1 MVSATSAAPSIQ
13 QGMRLHSLSGI
24 ASMILRRLLCWR
36 VVMDKRTSIP
46 GQTATRTRAYHS
58 LSARTVSCA
67 WALPRGAAEVEV
79 TVYEFPQA
87 QVLGEGGRQEQAG
100 IGHQA
105 VIVEGDTDAVGV
117 VASGSW

>member
-67 WALPRGAAEVEV
+67 WALPRCATELRVMAN
-79 TVYEFPQA
+79 EFPLA
-87 QVLGEGGRQEQAG
+87 QMPGEGGRQE
-100 IGHQA
+100 
-105 VIVEGDTDAVGV
+105 
-117 VASGSW
+117 